1 MNIKDQIIEL
11 ANKYS
16 LKKKALDSIDKVMD
30 ACIEAD
36 KEVGIDFLD
45 GQDRSE
51 LIYEFGRYEFQINKY
66 GSCRIVTKINIY
78 SKKLYGV
85 NYDIPVGYYE
95 EWTDLTGKHLDEFLI
110 FDWSPLGE

>member
-1 MNIKDQIIEL
+1 MEDIKKQIINF
-11 ANKYS
+11 ANEYS
-16 LKKKALDSIDKVMD
+16 LKEKALAHIDKVMD

-36 KEVGIDFLD
+36 KEVGVDFLD

-51 LIYEFGRYEFQINKY
+51 FIYEFGRYEFQINKHEN
-66 GSCRIVTKINIY
+66 CRIVTKINIY

-110 FDWSPLGE
+110 FDWSPIK